1 LGDHQI
7 LTPAL
12 LKRLQNQAQALD
24 AQLVTTEKDAVR
36 LPQAFKRDILTV
48 PVRLEI
54 SELDALQGYLLNA
67 LNRA

>member
-1 LGDHQI
+1 
-7 LTPAL
+7 
-12 LKRLQNQAQALD
+12 
-24 AQLVTTEKDAVR
+24 VR